1 MRRLNQASL
10 EQGLVISANKGFGK
24 TNTLQVLLTYQPR
37 NVIDVIVDYATQ
49 HCFKLKMQVI
59 FLNKDYLLKPH
70 LSITNDTILDFS
82 QTTKQVAGSIVRTM
96 IKEEYA
102 KRVQQVITTFRNDEP
117 RQVKYPWFRFWFEE
131 SQDLIGRFLGEDDD
145 LKTAM
150 CVGRNFHLSFGF
162 ITQRLASLN
171 AELVE
176 RSAFL
181 IGRQTGDNNLRKL
194 AMTLGEPRRKLKFIE
209 ALDKG
214 DFVFYEGTRLEQIK
228 FPQFKGKG
236 RAYEIGSQVIRKKRF
251 WQ

>member
-1 MRRLNQASL
+1 MASL
-10 EQGLVISANKGFGK
+10 DMGLVISAAKGYGK
-24 TNTLQVLLTYQPR
+24 TNALQVLLTYQPK
-37 NVIDVIVDYATQ
+37 NVVDIVIDYCTQ
-49 HCFKLKMQVI
+49 HAFKLKMQVI

-82 QTTKQVAGSIVRTM
+82 QTTKAVAGQIIRKA
-96 IKEEYA
+96 IKEECS
-102 KRVQQVITTFRNDEP
+102 KRVKSVIDVFRNGEP
-117 RQVKYPWFRFWFEE
+117 RAVKYPWFRFWFEE
-131 SQDLIGRFLGEDDD
+131 SQDLIGRYLSQDDD
-145 LKTAM
+145 LANVM
-150 CVGRNFHLSFGF
+150 AIGRNYRLSFGF
-162 ITQRLASLN
+162 ITQRLADLN
-171 AELVE
+171 SQLVE

-181 IGRQTGDNNLRKL
+181 VGKTLGDNNLRKL